1 MEQFVIWAF
10 TSMNS
15 GIALSMKDACG
26 QNTTGSKRTMQH
38 TFCMMPKNALQVGS
52 SLEFGTRP

>member
-1 MEQFVIWAF
+1 
-10 TSMNS
+10 MNS